1 MADQTQCEQRDDE
14 PKTPRD
20 IAREHMCDVLLKAY
34 RESEQKGEKQAR

>member
-1 MADQTQCEQRDDE
+1 MADQTQREQRDDE

-34 RESEQKGEKQAR
+34 RDDQKGKKQAR

>member
-1 MADQTQCEQRDDE
+1 MADQTQHEQRDDE

-34 RESEQKGEKQAR
+34 RDEQKGEKQAR

>member
-1 MADQTQCEQRDDE
+1 MADQTQHGQRDDE

-34 RESEQKGEKQAR
+34 RDDQKGEKQAR